1 MFGGAVWG
9 RFAATF
15 LIGVAVLAAAFLTV
29 AYVLDPFDTG
39 RSPLSLKPGVPPQG
53 PRSAAASRGRDP
65 GYDAAIFGNSHV
77 ALLSPERLRPLTDLY
92 FVQLS
97 VNATGPKE
105 QFTLLDWFMRHHPQ
119 ARALVIGAD
128 RVWCEPGLVGSDQA
142 PFPFWMFS
150 GNPLEYWR
158 GLLRFRVLEEIPR
171 RVGYLLSERPARA
184 RPDGYWDY
192 EDTYVAGG
200 YATDPARRAEIER
213 RSDDHISNTTGQF
226 AAARELAHLMAT
238 VPPTTSV
245 VLLFPPVYHTLLPSP
260 GTKGASAARD
270 CKAALTGA
278 LAGHANAAV
287 VDWRVDRPEVRR
299 AEWFFDHSHY
309 RHAIAELIE
318 KDVAA
323 ALRQL
328 PMPAR

>member
-1 MFGGAVWG
+1 MSGAASWD

-15 LIGVAVLAAAFLTV
+15 IVTVAVLVAGFLAT

-39 RSPLSLKPGVPPQG
+39 RSPFPLKPGVRPQG
-53 PRSAAASRGRDP
+53 PRTATASRGRDP
-65 GYDAAIFGNSHV
+65 AYNAAIVGNSHV
-77 ALLSPERLRPLTDLY
+77 QLLSPERLDALSGLS

-97 VNATGPKE
+97 IVATGPKE
-105 QFTLLDWFMRHHPQ
+105 QFAVIDWFMRHHPQ

-128 RVWCEPGLVGSDQA
+128 RLWCEPGLVGFDQP
-142 PFPFWMFS
+142 PFPFWIFS
-150 GNPLEYWR
+150 RNPLDYWR
-158 GLLRFRVLEEIPR
+158 GLLRFTMLEEIPR
-171 RVGYLLSERPARA
+171 RVGYLVSERAPRA

-192 EDTYVAGG
+192 DETGAGR
-200 YATDPARRAEIER
+200 ATDPARRADIEQ
-213 RSDDHISNTTGQF
+213 RSDDYISNMTGQF
-226 AAARELAHLMAT
+226 AAARQLAHLMAT

-245 VLLFPPVYHTLLPSP
+245 VLVFPPLYHTLLPSA
-260 GTKGASAARD
+260 GSKGASAARD
-270 CKAALTGA
+270 CKAALAGA
-278 LAGHANAAV
+278 LAGHVNAAV